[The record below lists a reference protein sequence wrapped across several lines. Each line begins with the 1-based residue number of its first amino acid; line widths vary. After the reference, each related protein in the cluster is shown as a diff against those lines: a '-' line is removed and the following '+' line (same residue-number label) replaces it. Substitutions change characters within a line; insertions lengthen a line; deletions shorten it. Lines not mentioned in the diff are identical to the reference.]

1 MKEILDYMV
10 NKAHKE
16 GYEEI
21 YHALV
26 DEEREE
32 LYKKMGIEFTPS
44 FRYELKLD

>member
-1 MKEILDYMV
+1 MA
-10 NKAHKE
+10 NKAVEK

-21 YHALV
+21 YHGLV

-32 LYKKMGIEFTPS
+32 LYKKMGIEFTSS